1 MSSLSTLKVYAATY
15 VAESDI
21 SVNDKMWLIDFIKEG
36 ETRDVL
42 DILEGEYQLPQITEY
57 EAEMLNTYILEVTP
71 PRVPKKGGKP
81 LRIRPN
87 LGTSKVISTVQK
99 KRAAEKGFRKL
110 MPDASKESVKAA
122 KHAVKPYGRD
132 ILKAVGKSG
141 LKIGTVAGGIAL
153 AAAGGHSLYQKY
165 MSKASKACKGKPNV
179 EVCMAKYRK
188 KAQGSKNIIKIKR
201 LRVSKNDC
209 INTRN
214 PVLCRKRLDSK
225 INKLKED
232 IIREGFMGP
241 MGRAFDVLFVFEL
254 GNMAYKRFFSK
265 ASKACKGAPDR
276 KLCVLR
282 YRIKAKD
289 AQMRTIKSKSGLC
302 SKDVNPAICKNKIK
316 KKLQSLQSDV
326 NMLRQEL

>member
-141 LKIGTVAGGIAL
+141 
-153 AAAGGHSLYQKY
+153 
-165 MSKASKACKGKPNV
+165 
-179 EVCMAKYRK
+179 
-188 KAQGSKNIIKIKR
+188 
-201 LRVSKNDC
+201 
-209 INTRN
+209 
-214 PVLCRKRLDSK
+214 
-225 INKLKED
+225 
-232 IIREGFMGP
+232 
-241 MGRAFDVLFVFEL
+241 
-254 GNMAYKRFFSK
+254 
-265 ASKACKGAPDR
+265 
-276 KLCVLR
+276 
-282 YRIKAKD
+282 
-289 AQMRTIKSKSGLC
+289 
-302 SKDVNPAICKNKIK
+302 
-316 KKLQSLQSDV
+316 
-326 NMLRQEL
+326 